1 MMPSS
6 ASEVSSVGL
15 VTKDLHEELQKNTEV
30 TVAVAVIRA
39 LTRVIERSTATT
51 VMGLEKDLHSAT
63 VELKES
69 YPTVISVSAASEL
82 FLRFV
87 TRTSALDL
95 SDFHALKQHLIDRG
109 NQFAQISSAA
119 KAKIAEL
126 GERFLHGGCTVM
138 VLGYSSVM
146 LNLLETAVSKGKFF
160 TVIVAESKP
169 GKEGLRMYKALERA
183 KIQVS
188 MILDAQVAHKLE
200 EVDMVLTGAEA
211 VAESGGIIN
220 KIGTYQMSL
229 LAGVKGIPV
238 YVAAE
243 SYKFSRLY
251 PMHQRDLSLSSDQV
265 EIGSD
270 SFEVPLNDYTPP
282 ENITLLITDLGVL
295 TPAAISDQL
304 IQLYQ

>member
-1 MMPSS
+1 
-6 ASEVSSVGL
+6 VGL

-188 MILDAQVAHKLE
+188 MILDAQVRPIRPRQPRGQN
-200 EVDMVLTGAEA
+200 EVMGEW
-211 VAESGGIIN
+211 EQGGRD
-220 KIGTYQMSL
+220 GGEMSL
-229 LAGVKGIPV
+229 TFPTIKIQDRRLD
-238 YVAAE
+238 YLTE
-243 SYKFSRLY
+243 SFRFVRSPLTRSRTSW
-251 PMHQRDLSLSSDQV
+251 RRS
-265 EIGSD
+265 
-270 SFEVPLNDYTPP
+270 TWC
-282 ENITLLITDLGVL
+282 
-295 TPAAISDQL
+295 
-304 IQLYQ
+304 